1 MIIGELIGPQIYS
14 PYVFIKTIVSA
25 ILAVY
30 FKDEIDVL
38 NIIFDYFTLMHR
50 FRHYEV

>member
-14 PYVFIKTIVSA
+14 PYVFIKTIVS
-25 ILAVY
+25 AVY